1 MMGMIIKLRKLNI
14 KGTITDQ
21 VGCNSQV
28 NKTVSS
34 EKFKKNRNWWTY
46 SEPRKIYKIYSI

>member
-46 SEPRKIYKIYSI
+46 SERKKDL